1 MATPDDATV
10 KGLEGTTLSIRG
22 LVSLWGFRVRDHAS
36 VPQIRLDLTNAGLA
50 TVPDFAVGS
59 LNDDVTVVR
68 IDHEHDA
75 GAGSYEEDSGTDPHL
90 ADDSEDAVGMF
101 PQTAMRVHDLP
112 CAHRVTSITPDEL
125 LPVAMGRMVEH
136 GYSQLPAI
144 DASGILHGVVTWAS
158 IAHMHATGRKTCLTS
173 AISSEYE
180 IVNASAH
187 LLPVLPVIRAH
198 EFVLV
203 RAADGRV
210 SGIVTSADLAGE
222 FGTVAR
228 PFFTLG
234 EIERRLRRCLG
245 RVYDEDDIQKVHK
258 NKRSVDEMMFGEY
271 IRLLNNEERWG
282 KLGWP
287 LVDRAY
293 FVGMLSRVKD
303 VRNTVMHF
311 NAPSLRP
318 EQLDLLD
325 SFVSMLRLYDPDY
338 GATLASTE
346 GGHRL
351 AAVAVDGREC
361 LRH

>member
-1 MATPDDATV
+1 MPTPADATV
-10 KGLEGTTLSIRG
+10 KGLEGVALPIRG
-22 LVSLWGFRVRDHAS
+22 LLSLWGFRIRDHAS
-36 VPQIRLDLTNAGLA
+36 VPQIRLDLTNAGLS

-59 LNDDVTVVR
+59 LDDEVAVVP
-68 IDHEHDA
+68 ITHERDGGVGADNGEGGTEQEPADA
-75 GAGSYEEDSGTDPHL
+75 PEE
-90 ADDSEDAVGMF
+90 AVGMF

-125 LPVAMGRMVEH
+125 LSVAMGRMVER
-136 GYSQLPAI
+136 GYSQLPVI
-144 DASGILHGVVTWAS
+144 DTSGTLHGVVTWAS
-158 IAHMHATGRKTCLTS
+158 IAHMHATGRKTCLAS

-187 LLPVLPVIRAH
+187 LLPVLPTIRAH

-203 RAADGRV
+203 RTADGRV

-245 RVYDEDDIQKVHK
+245 RVYDDADVQKVHK
-258 NKRSVDEMMFGEY
+258 KKTSVDEMMFGEY
-271 IRLLNNEERWG
+271 IRLLDNEERWD

-287 LVDRAY
+287 LVDRGH
-293 FVGMLSRVKD
+293 FIGLLGRVKD

-311 NAPSLRP
+311 NAPSLRA

-338 GATLASTE
+338 GATTTA
-346 GGHRL
+346 
-351 AAVAVDGREC
+351 
-361 LRH
+361 

>member
-10 KGLEGTTLSIRG
+10 KGLGGTTLPIRG
-22 LVSLWGFRVRDHAS
+22 LLSVWGFRIRDHAS
-36 VPQIRLDLTNAGLA
+36 VPQIGLDLKNVGLT

-59 LNDDVTVVR
+59 LDDEVAIVPVVR
-68 IDHEHDA
+68 ERDTGA
-75 GAGSYEEDSGTDPHL
+75 GAGNLSSGTEQKS
-90 ADDSEDAVGMF
+90 ADDPGVLEDLEESVGMF
-101 PQTAMRVHDLP
+101 PQAAMRIHDLP
-112 CAHRVTSITPDEL
+112 CAHRVTSVGPDDP
-125 LPVAMGRMVEH
+125 LPPAMGRMVEH
-136 GYSQLPAI
+136 GYSQLPVI
-144 DASGILHGVVTWAS
+144 DVSGTLHGVITWAS
-158 IAHMHATGRKTCLTS
+158 IAHMHATGRKPCLTS

-187 LLPVLPVIRAH
+187 LLPVLPLIRAH

-245 RVYDEDDIQKVHK
+245 RVYGEADVQKVHK
-258 NKRSVDEMMFGEY
+258 KRRSVDEMMFGEY
-271 IRLLNNEERWG
+271 IRLLDNEERWR

-287 LVDRAY
+287 GVDRDH
-293 FVGMLSRVKD
+293 FIGLLSRVKD

-325 SFVSMLRLYDPDY
+325 RFVGMLRLYDPDY
-338 GATLASTE
+338 GATT
-346 GGHRL
+346 
-351 AAVAVDGREC
+351 AA
-361 LRH
+361 

>member
-10 KGLEGTTLSIRG
+10 KGLEGTSLTIRG
-22 LVSLWGFRVRDHAS
+22 LLHLWGFRVRDHVS
-36 VPQIRLDLTNAGLA
+36 VPQIGLDLKGFGLT
-50 TVPDFAVGS
+50 TVPDFASGS
-59 LNDDVTVVR
+59 LDDEVAIASVTRVY
-68 IDHEHDA
+68 ET
-75 GAGSYEEDSGTDPHL
+75 GAATGDTDSGTEPEH
-90 ADDSEDAVGMF
+90 ADDTGIVEDFDDLEEPVGML

-112 CAHRVTSITPDEL
+112 CAHSVTSIAPDEQ
-125 LPVAMGRMVEH
+125 LPLAMGRMAEH
-136 GYSQLPAI
+136 GYSQLPVI
-144 DASGILHGVVTWAS
+144 DASGTLHGVVTWAS
-158 IAHMHATGRKTCLTS
+158 IAHMHATGRKPCLDN

-187 LLPVLPVIRAH
+187 LLLVLPLICAH

-245 RVYDEDDIQKVHK
+245 RVYDEADVQKVHK
-258 NKRSVDEMMFGEY
+258 KKKSVDEMMFGEY
-271 IRLLNNEERWG
+271 IRLLDNEQRWN

-287 LVDRAY
+287 GVDRDH
-293 FVGMLSRVKD
+293 FIGLLSSVKV

-311 NAPSLRP
+311 NAPSLRS

-325 SFVSMLRLYDPDY
+325 RFVGMLRLYDPDY
-338 GATLASTE
+338 GAT
-346 GGHRL
+346 
-351 AAVAVDGREC
+351 AA
-361 LRH
+361 

>member
-1 MATPDDATV
+1 M
-10 KGLEGTTLSIRG
+10 TLPIRG
-22 LVSLWGFRVRDHAS
+22 LLSLWGFRIRDHAS
-36 VPQIRLDLTNAGLA
+36 VPQIRLDLTNAGLN

-59 LNDDVTVVR
+59 LDDEVAVVPIVRDREAGAAVDDVDTGV
-68 IDHEHDA
+68 EQ
-75 GAGSYEEDSGTDPHL
+75 DS
-90 ADDSEDAVGMF
+90 ADDLDDPVGMF
-101 PQTAMRVHDLP
+101 PQAAMRVHDLP
-112 CAHRVTSITPDEL
+112 CAGRVTSVTPDEL
-125 LPVAMGRMVEH
+125 LPIAMGKMVEH
-136 GYSQLPAI
+136 GYSQLPVI
-144 DASGILHGVVTWAS
+144 DASGTLHGVVTWAS
-158 IAHMHATGRKTCLTS
+158 IAHMHATGRTSCLTH

-180 IVNASAH
+180 VVNASAH

-245 RVYDEDDIQKVHK
+245 RVYDEADIQKVHK
-258 NKRSVDEMMFGEY
+258 NKRSVDEMVFGEY
-271 IRLLNNEERWG
+271 IRLLADEERWH

-287 LVDRAY
+287 GVDKDQ
-293 FVGMLSRVKD
+293 FVGLLRRVKD

-325 SFVSMLRLYDPDY
+325 RFVSMLRLYDPDY
-338 GATLASTE
+338 GTIVTA
-346 GGHRL
+346 
-351 AAVAVDGREC
+351 
-361 LRH
+361 

>member
-1 MATPDDATV
+1 MPTPDDATV
-10 KGLEGTTLSIRG
+10 KGLEGTTLSVRR
-22 LVSLWGFRVRDHAS
+22 LLSLWGFKVRDHAS
-36 VPQIRLDLTNAGLA
+36 VPQIRLDLTNAGLN
-50 TVPDFAVGS
+50 TVPDFATGS
-59 LNDDVTVVR
+59 LDGEVAVGPIT
-68 IDHEHDA
+68 HEHDKGV
-75 GAGSYEEDSGTDPHL
+75 GADDEGSGTEQDP
-90 ADDSEDAVGMF
+90 ADDCEEAVGMF
-101 PQTAMRVHDLP
+101 PQAAMRVHDLP
-112 CAHRVTSITPDEL
+112 CAHRVTSTTPEEPL
-125 LPVAMGRMVEH
+125 SVAMTKMAEH
-136 GYSQLPAI
+136 GYSQLPVI
-144 DASGILHGVVTWAS
+144 DASGVLHGVVTWAS
-158 IAHMHATGRKTCLTS
+158 IAHMHATGRKPCLTS
-173 AISSEYE
+173 SISSEYE

-187 LLPVLPVIRAH
+187 LLPALPVIRAH

-210 SGIVTSADLAGE
+210 TGIVTSADLADE

-245 RVYDEDDIQKVHK
+245 RAYGEDDIQKVHK
-258 NKRSVDEMMFGEY
+258 NKRSVDEMMFSEY

-338 GATLASTE
+338 GANT
-346 GGHRL
+346 
-351 AAVAVDGREC
+351 AA
-361 LRH
+361 